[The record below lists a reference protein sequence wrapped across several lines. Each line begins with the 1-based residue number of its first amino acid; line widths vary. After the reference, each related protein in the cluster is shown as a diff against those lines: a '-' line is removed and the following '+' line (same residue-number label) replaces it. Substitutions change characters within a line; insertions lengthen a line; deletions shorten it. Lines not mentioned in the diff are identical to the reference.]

1 MRKVRP
7 PSIRC
12 ILSFVGKISLVAAL
26 PRQVHSWLNSPMHLK
41 QKCGVLTLIALT
53 TLVLTACHS
62 EKPYKI
68 LETKDHDP
76 TLFTQGLIVDGDDL
90 IESAGLYGQS
100 KIVRYKAE
108 TGELI
113 HSAPLPK
120 TIFAEGIHQLN
131 NSIFLLTWQEGR
143 AYRLE
148 ADSFLIRQVF
158 PLKVEGWGLTHNGE
172 HFIQSDGSD
181 TLYFRNS
188 STFEIEKTVSV
199 HDGSQPC
206 HNLNELEYAR
216 GLVWANVYMTP
227 EIVAIEP
234 DSGEVVFTLDLSELA
249 DRHKDGDPGHVLN
262 GIAYDSKRDAF
273 WITGKCWNK
282 RYLIKI
288 NSDLLPTG
296 NKRRV
301 SQIPEQTEPH

>member
-1 MRKVRP
+1 
-7 PSIRC
+7 
-12 ILSFVGKISLVAAL
+12 
-26 PRQVHSWLNSPMHLK
+26 MHLK

-53 TLVLTACHS
+53 TLALTACHS

-68 LETKDHDP
+68 LETRDHDP
-76 TLFTQGLIVDGDDL
+76 TLFTQGLIVDGNDL
-90 IESAGLYGQS
+90 IESAGRYGQS

-158 PLKVEGWGLTHNGE
+158 PLETDGWGLTHDGE

-181 TLYFRNS
+181 KLYFRNS
-188 STFEIEKTVSV
+188 STFQIEKTITV
-199 HDGSQPC
+199 HDSGQARDM
-206 HNLNELEYAR
+206 LNELEFAN
-216 GLVWANVYMTP
+216 GLVWANIYMTP
-227 EIVAIEP
+227 IIVAISP
-234 DSGEVVFTLDLSELA
+234 DSGEVVFKLNLSELTS
-249 DRHKDGDPGHVLN
+249 RHLDGNAGHVLN
-262 GIAYDSKRDAF
+262 GIAYDPARDAF

-282 RYLIKI
+282 RYLIAI
-288 NSDLLPTG
+288 NTP
-296 NKRRV
+296 NIKK
-301 SQIPEQTEPH
+301 